1 MVGVLF
7 VFLLMLTIFALN
19 YRDDS
24 AQLDV
29 LIQRQRAAEA
39 RAAAAE
45 QRAVQE
51 KAAAEEQ
58 SRAATLARADAEE
71 QSRIAALA
79 RAEAQE
85 QSRIAA
91 LARSDAEEQSRIAAL
106 ARIEAENQAVAAH
119 QKAEEAARLR
129 AQNEALRLR
138 LADAATALQHE
149 LQDRE
154 AARAGLLQRL
164 ADRLEKA
171 SIKFTI
177 DQRSGVLRLSDAIP
191 FATGHSD
198 LTDPRA
204 RQTLQVLGEVLA
216 DVLPCFTTGVIA
228 KGCEAADTPI
238 LETVLVE
245 GHTDSQPYPNMTQV
259 QSQQENDWLSAERAL
274 TVFTEVRRQQPL
286 LEALRGPA
294 DQPLL
299 GISGYGQRRPL
310 PDALTTAEADLTR
323 NRRIDIRFVLS
334 SRTSDEVRHLLDE
347 IVALQANGQ

>member
-1 MVGVLF
+1 M
-7 VFLLMLTIFALN
+7 
-19 YRDDS
+19 
-24 AQLDV
+24 
-29 LIQRQRAAEA
+29 
-39 RAAAAE
+39 AAE

-58 SRAATLARADAEE
+58 SRAAALARAEAEEQSRIAALARADAEE

-79 RAEAQE
+79 RVEAEKQ
-85 QSRIAA
+85 A
-91 LARSDAEEQSRIAAL
+91 LA
-106 ARIEAENQAVAAH
+106 ARQQAD
-119 QKAEEAARLR
+119 EAARLR
-129 AQNEALRLR
+129 AQNEALRQR
-138 LADAATALQHE
+138 LAEAATALQHE

-154 AARAGLLQRL
+154 TARAGLLQRL
-164 ADRLEKA
+164 ADRLERA

-198 LTDPRA
+198 LTDLRA
-204 RQTLQVLGEVLA
+204 RHTLQVLGEVLA
-216 DVLPCFTTGVIA
+216 DVLPCFATGAVA

-245 GHTDSQPYPNMTQV
+245 GHTDSQPYPNMTLV
-259 QSQQENDWLSAERAL
+259 QSQQENDRLSAERAL
-274 TVFTEVRRQQPL
+274 TVFTEIRRQQPS
-286 LEALRGPA
+286 LEALRSPV

-310 PDALTTAEADLTR
+310 PDALTTAETDLTR

-334 SRTSDEVRHLLDE
+334 SRASDEVRHLLDE
-347 IVALQANGQ
+347 IVTLQAHGQ